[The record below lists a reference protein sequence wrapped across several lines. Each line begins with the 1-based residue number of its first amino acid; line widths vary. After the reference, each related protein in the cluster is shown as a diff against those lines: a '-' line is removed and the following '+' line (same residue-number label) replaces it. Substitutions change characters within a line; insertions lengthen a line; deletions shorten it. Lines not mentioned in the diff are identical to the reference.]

1 MTVIE
6 MPAVLTL
13 DAVAAMGEADELHRY
28 ELSSDGEL
36 KVMMT
41 ATPEHARIVMRLVG
55 WFMRHNYSDEQLR
68 TDMGIYTGGGRQ
80 PDLTVWHDA
89 APRHGLVSAYVPV
102 DDLLVAIEVV
112 SPGSRQ
118 NDLVDKLAEYQTAG
132 IAQYWT
138 VEHTGTQPVTMHRL
152 GDDRRYVTRGPVPLA
167 WLLRQNPSELLT
179 AP

>member
-28 ELSSDGEL
+28 ELSSEGEL

-41 ATPEHARIVMRLVG
+41 ATPEHARIVMLLVEWLIKHSYTG
-55 WFMRHNYSDEQLR
+55 EQLR

-80 PDLTVWHDA
+80 PDLTVWADA
-89 APRHGLVSAYVPV
+89 APRHGLVSVYVPV

-118 NDLVDKLAEYQTAG
+118 NDLVDKLAEYQAAG
-132 IAQYWT
+132 IARYWT
-138 VEHTGTQPVTMHRL
+138 VEQTGSQPVTMHRL
-152 GDDRRYVTRGPVPLA
+152 GADRRYATRSPVPLA
-167 WLLRQNPSELLT
+167 WLLQQDPKELL
-179 AP
+179 AA